1 MRDVMD
7 ALATPPPPPSIAAD
21 IPFAGGLLLLLNYS
35 LAHEIEQLPST
46 TEDRDGLP
54 DLLAHA
60 SPGAVLVPRGGGDA
74 LLAWLPVEEHGEGP
88 RWGLTEKEALG
99 VLAVARHALKDPRP
113 LDFDDSPHEGRPL
126 SAPRALWERADHEA
140 AVREVIENLRAGEI
154 YQANLTQRFEVPW
167 QGSALPLHAVL
178 RRTNPSPFS
187 GWFRGLGRGWDV
199 VSGSPERL
207 VRLRGSELL
216 TEPIKGTIAIPG
228 GADAS
233 DEEIV
238 ALAGRLAASEKD
250 RAEHVMMVDL
260 HRNDLGRVSAPGTVR
275 VEQMMRLDRRTHVI
289 QAIADIRSTLREG
302 ADAVD
307 VIEAMFPAGSV
318 TGVPKIRAMEILD
331 SLERWS
337 RGPYCGSFGFISS
350 WGDMDLNVL
359 IRSAWSAG
367 GRLAFAA
374 GGGIVLDSDPGA
386 EYEESL
392 AKTAALRGAIEGLL
406 AP

>member
-1 MRDVMD
+1 M
-7 ALATPPPPPSIAAD
+7 
-21 IPFAGGLLLLLNYS
+21 
-35 LAHEIEQLPST
+35 
-46 TEDRDGLP
+46 
-54 DLLAHA
+54 
-60 SPGAVLVPRGGGDA
+60 
-74 LLAWLPVEEHGEGP
+74 
-88 RWGLTEKEALG
+88 
-99 VLAVARHALKDPRP
+99 
-113 LDFDDSPHEGRPL
+113 
-126 SAPRALWERADHEA
+126 
-140 AVREVIENLRAGEI
+140 
-154 YQANLTQRFEVPW
+154 
-167 QGSALPLHAVL
+167 
-178 RRTNPSPFS
+178 
-187 GWFRGLGRGWDV
+187 
-199 VSGSPERL
+199 
-207 VRLRGSELL
+207 
-216 TEPIKGTIAIPG
+216 IAIVNYG
-228 GADAS
+228 SG
-233 DEEIV
+233 
-238 ALAGRLAASEKD
+238 
-250 RAEHVMMVDL
+250 
-260 HRNDLGRVSAPGTVR
+260 N
-275 VEQMMRLDRRTHVI
+275 I